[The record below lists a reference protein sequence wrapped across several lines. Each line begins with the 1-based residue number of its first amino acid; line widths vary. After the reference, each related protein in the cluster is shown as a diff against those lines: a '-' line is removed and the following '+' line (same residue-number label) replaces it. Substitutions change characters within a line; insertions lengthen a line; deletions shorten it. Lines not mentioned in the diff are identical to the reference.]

1 MRMIVPNLSI
11 LFFFFE
17 ILPCSYNAT
26 VCFRE
31 ENRGRNRSKSTCTG
45 SFLFDFVFLP
55 LFFSPGFLDILF
67 LWDHIQSKASSKKK
81 VVFNQTTSAWTS
93 LVLPSIYGH
102 RNPINADC
110 IKEKQTKIKAV
121 ETRWCRQIKQFKKQ
135 KKKNKGPLSCI
146 FTVRFGMDVKPDWM
160 CPGVHGRLAGYR
172 DALTNKKK
180 DGQGKRNKSNV

>member
-1 MRMIVPNLSI
+1 MVSYRISPSVIAITSSVSIAKHERGAKCMRMIVPNLSI
-11 LFFFFE
+11 LFVFFE

-26 VCFRE
+26 VRFKE

-110 IKEKQTKIKAV
+110 MKEKQTKIKAV
-121 ETRWCRQIKQFKKQ
+121 ETR
-135 KKKNKGPLSCI
+135 
-146 FTVRFGMDVKPDWM
+146 
-160 CPGVHGRLAGYR
+160 
-172 DALTNKKK
+172 
-180 DGQGKRNKSNV
+180 

>member
-26 VCFRE
+26 VRFRE

-121 ETRWCRQIKQFKKQ
+121 ETRWYRQIKQFKKQ
-135 KKKNKGPLSCI
+135 KKKKQRSPFLHIHRSLWHGCKTGLNVS
-146 FTVRFGMDVKPDWM
+146 W
-160 CPGVHGRLAGYR
+160 CPWTFGRLPWR
-172 DALTNKKK
+172 TNQQKKRWPRK
-180 DGQGKRNKSNV
+180 TK

>member
-1 MRMIVPNLSI
+1 MVSYRISPSVIAITSSVSIAKHERGEKCMRMIVPNLSI

-26 VCFRE
+26 VRFRE

-45 SFLFDFVFLP
+45 SFMFDFVFLP

-110 IKEKQTKIKAV
+110 VKEKQTKIKAV
-121 ETRWCRQIKQFKKQ
+121 ETRWCRQIKQFKKIKR
-135 KKKNKGPLSCI
+135 KKTKVLFLAYSPFALA
-146 FTVRFGMDVKPDWM
+146 WM
-160 CPGVHGRLAGYR
+160 
-172 DALTNKKK
+172 
-180 DGQGKRNKSNV
+180 